1 MCLYARERHNC
12 YLWWN
17 GLQAEGAVWHERE
30 QKRREKGQQRV
41 ITGGGS
47 VTGRSSLPRERPL
60 QGDGGGNGYAC
71 HRAYWQSVSKATGRR
86 GRITGPGTEKCPR
99 EKKNLLSSGFLAMRG
114 RDIWSGW
121 CWGGWQDHKGTGEW
135 GRIYSSIVILR
146 WPSGNVPEWGLEFEF
161 RAIWEGDLTSGKGL
175 RALSI
180 KMNYNE
186 RHQDGGKINQKM
198 WLCMCP
204 MKSKL
209 RAKTEQQYTFHL

>member
-1 MCLYARERHNC
+1 MESALKVEKRSGGESKANKCTLLNACIRCCFCSFLCLWATCLDARERHNC

-30 QKRREKGQQRV
+30 QKRREKGRQRV
-41 ITGGGS
+41 IRGGGS

-86 GRITGPGTEKCPR
+86 ERITGPGTEKCPW
-99 EKKNLLSSGFLAMRG
+99 EKKNLLSSGFQAMRG

-121 CWGGWQDHKGTGEW
+121 RWGGWQDHKGTGEW

-146 WPSGNVPEWGLEFEF
+146 CAGWECSRVGIG
-161 RAIWEGDLTSGKGL
+161 IW
-175 RALSI
+175 I
-180 KMNYNE
+180 
-186 RHQDGGKINQKM
+186 
-198 WLCMCP
+198 
-204 MKSKL
+204 
-209 RAKTEQQYTFHL
+209 